1 MYGCILFFKIPFFY
15 KILLKILQ
23 TVQFAY
29 LIAKYKIFL
38 IFCENLKYNINNKR
52 VPQLSNKNT
61 FKNRKN

>member
-1 MYGCILFFKIPFFY
+1 MDASFSLKYPSFLQDS
-15 KILLKILQ
+15 LKILQ